1 MRPPR
6 PNSGLGRNGG
16 EKAMLGLGWGLG
28 MHGDIIARSHQAH
41 SVHTMSTLCSLVR
54 IITILRND

>member
-16 EKAMLGLGWGLG
+16 EKAMLGDWGLGG
-28 MHGDIIARSHQAH
+28 MHGDIIAWSHQAH
-41 SVHTMSTLCSLVR
+41 SLC
-54 IITILRND
+54 